1 MIASHTGQI
10 PRQEARALLMQR
22 IDIAAMEGEFEHFV
36 FSCSECIEGLHDR
49 YSACMDSDFNDLAA
63 HAHQH
68 CRGARGLS
76 ERIAELTE
84 ERLR

>member
-22 IDIAAMEGEFEHFV
+22 IDIAAMEGEFEHLV

-63 HAHQH
+63 HA
-68 CRGARGLS
+68 CTN
-76 ERIAELTE
+76 IAEALGDY
-84 ERLR
+84 RSALLD